1 MTTLRQSS
9 VAAGPDP
16 GAVLAKAIRSAAA
29 RLGLSNRR
37 LAAIVGASE
46 ASMSRLQSGRGVDPA
61 GKEGQLALLF
71 LRVYRSLDA
80 LVGGD
85 DARARDW
92 LHAPN
97 EHLGG
102 VPVDRLADVQGLV
115 DVVEYLDA
123 VRGRL

>member
-1 MTTLRQSS
+1 MSIHFFSLSS
-9 VAAGPDP
+9 RALMATIS
-16 GAVLAKAIRSAAA
+16 VLADM
-29 RLGLSNRR
+29 NT
-37 LAAIVGASE
+37 
-46 ASMSRLQSGRGVDPA
+46 
-61 GKEGQLALLF
+61 
-71 LRVYRSLDA
+71 A

>member
-1 MTTLRQSS
+1 MTTAQRSP
-9 VAAGPDP
+9 VAAAPDP

-46 ASMSRLQSGRGVDPA
+46 ASMSRLQSGRGIDPA